1 MDPPASP
8 DGTVREGDVAE
19 GARAAA
25 APPTD
30 GDDDDGTARA
40 PDGGEACEWTGQSSG
55 APRCYFLVHNIA
67 KKHNVGTIARCATAF
82 GVRSVVLI
90 GAKSYN
96 TFGCKGSSNHV
107 DFVHYPTLA
116 DARVGLMERQGVTK
130 ILGVEICDGAVP
142 IETHPFDEMHRVH
155 RRQRGRRVDQTAEGH
170 LRRVRVRQTARTRH
184 GVAQRRRRVRARH
197 APLRAVGGIPR
208 TREGRGEVRRGR
220 AEIAQAGVIGDD
232 PDEVRRRRAAAR
244 EAAARDGGGR
254 GRGRRRGRGRG
265 GGYRVLIGLISRV
278 AAGAETTSKVTFSAF
293 TSVVGPTC

>member
-8 DGTVREGDVAE
+8 DGTRGEGDVAE

-30 GDDDDGTARA
+30 GDDDGTARA
-40 PDGGEACEWTGQSSG
+40 PDGGEACDEWTGQSSN

-116 DARVGLMERQGVTK
+116 DARVGLMERLGVTK
-130 ILGVEICDGAVP
+130 ILGIEICDGAVP
-142 IETHPFDEMHRVH
+142 IETHPFDRNGNTAFIAGNEGDGLTKQQKAICDGFVYI
-155 RRQRGRRVDQTAEGH
+155 RQ
-170 LRRVRVRQTARTRH
+170 H
-184 GVAQRRRRVRARH
+184 GVGTASLNVAVASALCMHHFALWAGYRERAREGEKYVVGERKMRTH
-197 APLRAVGGIPR
+197 AR
-208 TREGRGEVRRGR
+208 
-220 AEIAQAGVIGDD
+220 GVIGDD
-232 PDEVRRRRAAAR
+232 PVEVRRRRAAAR
-244 EAAARDGGGR
+244 EAAARDGDGDGD
-254 GRGRRRGRGRG
+254 GD
-265 GGYRVLIGLISRV
+265 
-278 AAGAETTSKVTFSAF
+278 GA
-293 TSVVGPTC
+293 VGIEF

>member
-1 MDPPASP
+1 MSRGRPARDTPGRARGRRREDPAHRTRTYRAIRTTRHGPA
-8 DGTVREGDVAE
+8 GIAGRNRREGDVAE

-30 GDDDDGTARA
+30 DDDDDDGTARA
-40 PDGGEACEWTGQSSG
+40 PDGGEACDEWTGQSSG

-116 DARVGLMERQGVTK
+116 DAGVGLMERLGVTK

-142 IETHPFDEMHRVH
+142 IETHPFDAK
-155 RRQRGRRVDQTAEGH
+155 RRSSPA
-170 LRRVRVRQTARTRH
+170 TRAT
-184 GVAQRRRRVRARH
+184 G
-197 APLRAVGGIPR
+197 
-208 TREGRGEVRRGR
+208 
-220 AEIAQAGVIGDD
+220 
-232 PDEVRRRRAAAR
+232 
-244 EAAARDGGGR
+244 
-254 GRGRRRGRGRG
+254 
-265 GGYRVLIGLISRV
+265 
-278 AAGAETTSKVTFSAF
+278 
-293 TSVVGPTC
+293 

>member
-30 GDDDDGTARA
+30 GDDDDDGTARA

-116 DARVGLMERQGVTK
+116 DARVGLMERLGVTK
-130 ILGVEICDGAVP
+130 ILGIEICDGAVP
-142 IETHPFDEMHRVH
+142 IETHPFDRC
-155 RRQRGRRVDQTAEGH
+155 TAFIAGNEGDG
-170 LRRVRVRQTARTRH
+170 LTAQQKAICDGFVYVRQHGPGTASLN
-184 GVAQRRRRVRARH
+184 VAVASALCMHHFALWAGYEERAREGEKYV
-197 APLRAVGGIPR
+197 VGERRIR
-208 TREGRGEVRRGR
+208 VNKRGVVGE
-220 AEIAQAGVIGDD
+220 D

-244 EAAARDGGGR
+244 EAAARDVDGDGTGR
-254 GRGRRRGRGRG
+254 WASSFDR
-265 GGYRVLIGLISRV
+265 SH
-278 AAGAETTSKVTFSAF
+278 
-293 TSVVGPTC
+293 